1 MAKVRDNPMPVKIF
15 VGMVSSD
22 ASLFEKVIAKL
33 EAMLGA
39 SDLRS
44 PVWRWDHTNYYLKEM
59 GEDLKRQFIFFK
71 RPADPAIMPDLKLKT
86 IELENMYLNADG
98 GRRINL
104 DPGYLDS
111 ARVLLVS
118 SKDFSHRVYIGKGI
132 YGEVTLVY
140 SGNDYQILP
149 YTYPDFKFKEY
160 QDLFKKARRL
170 YQIEIKWTES
180 TSLNGAI

>member
-1 MAKVRDNPMPVKIF
+1 MSKVRDNPLPVKVF

-22 ASLFEKVIAKL
+22 PALFEEAGARL
-33 EAMLGA
+33 EDTLGTP
-39 SDLRS
+39 DLRS
-44 PVWRWDHTNYYLKEM
+44 PVWNWDHTDYYFKEM
-59 GEDLKRQFIFFK
+59 GGDLKRLFIFFS
-71 RPADPAIMPDLKLKT
+71 RLADPGIMPDLKHKT
-86 IELENMYLNADG
+86 VEIENMYLNENG
-98 GRRINL
+98 GRKINL

-149 YTYPDFKFKEY
+149 YTYPDFRFREY

-170 YQIEIKWTES
+170 YQSQMES
-180 TSLNGAI
+180 LKGG

>member
-1 MAKVRDNPMPVKIF
+1 MSKVRDNPLPVKIF

-22 ASLFEKVIAKL
+22 AALFEEVGVKL
-33 EAMLGA
+33 KEMLGD
-39 SDLRS
+39 SDLIS
-44 PVWRWDHTNYYLKEM
+44 PAWKWDHTNYYLKEM
-59 GEDLKRQFIFFK
+59 GVDLKRQFIFFK
-71 RPADPAIMPDLKLKT
+71 RLADPGIMPDLKLKT
-86 IELENMYLNADG
+86 IDIENKYLNSYG
-98 GRRINL
+98 GRKINL

-118 SKDFSHRVYIGKGI
+118 GKDFSHRVYIGKGI

-140 SGNDYQILP
+140 LGNDYQILP

-170 YQIEIKWTES
+170 YQSELES
-180 TSLNGAI
+180 LKSNNIA

>member
-15 VGMVSSD
+15 VGMVSGD
-22 ASLFEKVIAKL
+22 AALFEEIGAKL
-33 EAMLGA
+33 EEVLGK

-44 PVWRWDHTNYYLKEM
+44 PEWKWEHTNYYLKEM
-59 GEDLKRQFIFFK
+59 GGDLKRQFIFFK
-71 RPADPAIMPDLKLKT
+71 RLVNPGMMPDLKLKT
-86 IELENMYLNADG
+86 IEMENMYLNANG
-98 GRRINL
+98 GRKINL

-140 SGNDYQILP
+140 SGNDFQILP

-160 QDLFKKARRL
+160 HDLFKKARRS
-170 YQIEIKWTES
+170 YQSEMES
-180 TSLNGAI
+180 LKDG

>member
-1 MAKVRDNPMPVKIF
+1 MAKVRDNPVLVKIF
-15 VGMVSSD
+15 IGMVSSD
-22 ASLFEKVIAKL
+22 ASLFEEVIKKL
-33 EAMLGA
+33 EVALGP

-44 PVWRWDHTNYYLKEM
+44 PIWNWDHTNYYFKEM
-59 GEDLKRQFIFFK
+59 GGDLKRHFIFFK
-71 RPADPAIMPDLKLKT
+71 RLVNPGVMPDLKLKT
-86 IELENMYLNADG
+86 IEIENMYLNENG
-98 GRRINL
+98 GRKINL

-170 YQIEIKWTES
+170 YQSEMES
-180 TSLNGAI
+180 LKGGNPA

>member
-1 MAKVRDNPMPVKIF
+1 MAKVRDNPLPVKIF

-22 ASLFEKVIAKL
+22 AALFEEVGAKL
-33 EAMLGA
+33 EEALGPA
-39 SDLRS
+39 DMRS
-44 PVWRWDHTNYYLKEM
+44 PIWKWDHTNYYSKEM
-59 GEDLKRQFIFFK
+59 GEDLKRTFIFFK
-71 RPADPAIMPDLKLKT
+71 RLVDPGIMPDLKLKT
-86 IELENMYLNADG
+86 IEQENMYLNANG
-98 GRRINL
+98 GRKINL

-118 SKDFSHRVYIGKGI
+118 GKDFSHRVYIGKGI

-170 YQIEIKWTES
+170 YRSEMENLKGG
-180 TSLNGAI
+180 NPY

>member
-1 MAKVRDNPMPVKIF
+1 MSKVRDNPLPVKIF

-22 ASLFEKVIAKL
+22 AALFEEVGAKL
-33 EAMLGA
+33 EEMLGP

-44 PVWRWDHTNYYLKEM
+44 PVWNWDHTSYYLKEM
-59 GEDLKRQFIFFK
+59 GADLKRHFIFFK
-71 RPADPAIMPDLKLKT
+71 RLVDPGIMPDLKLKT
-86 IELENMYLNADG
+86 VEMENMYLNANG
-98 GRRINL
+98 GRKINL

-170 YQIEIKWTES
+170 YQSELES
-180 TSLNGAI
+180 LKSNNIA

>member
-15 VGMVSSD
+15 VGMVSGDS
-22 ASLFEKVIAKL
+22 ALFEEVSAKL
-33 EAMLGA
+33 EETLGS

-44 PVWRWDHTNYYLKEM
+44 PVWKWDHTNYYLKEM
-59 GEDLKRQFIFFK
+59 GEGLKKYFIFFK
-71 RPADPAIMPDLKLKT
+71 RLVNPGIMPDLKLKT
-86 IELENMYLNADG
+86 IEMENMYLNANG
-98 GRRINL
+98 GRKINL

-170 YQIEIKWTES
+170 YQLELENMK
-180 TSLNGAI
+180 GGC